1 MELATVHLKLSG
13 QTQNTVVKH
22 NVTPAQLSMYAFMH
36 GEDCVQALTVT
47 SVDKKRTIPQEM
59 NRLRMEFTT
68 EHAVKSMAQLF
79 PGMHPQLP
87 VSFQSIG
94 YDPEFLRPDN
104 APAYNPPQVSGNAAA
119 KIRDKIKEA
128 EDQRKA
134 EANGTNPVSPVSVVT
149 PQDMTD
155 TLDDTGGFEED
166 EDDDDD
172 NALDLGDDPIDAELS
187 RMQEPATGTEG

>member
-87 VSFQSIG
+87 ASFQSIG
-94 YDPEFLRPDN
+94 YDPELLQPDN
-104 APAYNPPQVSGNAAA
+104 APAYNPPQPSGSAAA

-128 EDQRKA
+128 EDRRKA

-172 NALDLGDDPIDAELS
+172 SALDLSDDPIDAELN